1 MSLAQ
6 HVSAVEGV
14 DQDFADDIASLRL
27 SRQPSL
33 QINYDPIPPG
43 LLLGLNQEPVAEK
56 LENLPAYEVSTGI
69 RIAQIFVGVVSCVLA
84 AGIVFGFD
92 ALKTILVEEGV
103 YREYCTDEELR
114 ENFRLCY
121 MQDQKLNLTFI
132 IASVTANISAL
143 LVGGILDRYGPRVC
157 GLASSVFLILGAI
170 LMAFAKEC
178 PFDPYPAGSFLL
190 SLGGT
195 FTFVPS
201 FHLANAFPRF
211 QGLILALVTGAFDA
225 SASVF
230 LIFRLIYQK
239 THHAFGPRQIFL
251 AYLVVPI
258 FILITQ
264 LTIMPTKSYET
275 RGELANNLDKAND
288 PNQDLHDSDDELD
301 TATEIMRVRSERAMR
316 RRQSITSINEL
327 LGTQAQQDKYEQKED
342 QIRVNSG
349 VWGVLHGVPASKQVR
364 TPWFILIT
372 LFTVLQMA
380 RFNFF
385 IATIYSQY
393 VYMLNS
399 KEAAI
404 KVIEFFDLALPIG
417 GLVTVPFIG
426 ALLDYT
432 STVAVL
438 NLLVLLS
445 TIIGVLGAVP
455 TYWAAYANVTL
466 FCLFRPLYYSAMSDY
481 AAKVFGYATFGT
493 VYGAIICLS
502 GLFTFTQSGL
512 QALLHNEFD
521 DDPEP
526 INLGLATAGL
536 VLGVALVMYVDI
548 KGRAMQRERAIA
560 AMNDERRPL
569 LQQRSLRSG
578 SRPMSVDAGTFS
590 SMPGSL
596 RVSKIARNGGAGA
609 GDDGGGGG
617 MGFGTSPGRGLGQ
630 MQQEED
636 LERQHQHSLLTRTSR
651 QGLNRAL
658 STVEEAREL
667 ETSEVQERQRQLYSA
682 DGDA

>member
-6 HVSAVEGV
+6 HVSVVEGF
-14 DQDFADDIASLRL
+14 DEPIEADYASLRL

-33 QINYDPIPPG
+33 QLSFDPIPPTHG
-43 LLLGLNQEPVAEK
+43 PGHVVEK
-56 LENLPAYEVSTGI
+56 LENIAPYEVSAGK
-69 RIAQIFVGVVSCVLA
+69 RIAQILVGVISCVLA
-84 AGIVFGFD
+84 SGIVFGFD

-103 YREYCTDEELR
+103 YQKYCTDDELR
-114 ENFRLCY
+114 HGVRLCY
-121 MQDQKLNLTFI
+121 LQDQKLNLTFI
-132 IASVTANISAL
+132 IASVTTNISAL
-143 LVGGILDRYGPRVC
+143 LVGRVLDSYGPRIC
-157 GLASSVFLILGAI
+157 GLISSVFLLLGS
-170 LMAFAKEC
+170 LCMAFAQDV
-178 PFDPYPAGSFLL
+178 PFDLLPAGSFLL

-201 FHLANAFPRF
+201 FHLANAFPQH

-230 LIFRLIYQK
+230 LIFRMLYQS
-239 THHAFGPRQIFL
+239 TNGAISPRHIFL
-251 AYLVVPI
+251 VFLVVPVFI
-258 FILITQ
+258 FVTQ
-264 LTIMPTKSYET
+264 LTIMPTKSYES
-275 RGELANNLDKAND
+275 RGELANTLDKAND
-288 PNQDLHDSDDELD
+288 AMRDVHDSDDELD
-301 TATEIMRVRSERAMR
+301 TAMDVMRVRSERALQR
-316 RRQSITSINEL
+316 RRSIASIHDL
-327 LGTQAQQDKYEQKED
+327 LGTPAQQEHRELKED

-349 VWGVLHGVPASKQVR
+349 VWGVLHGVPASKQLR

-372 LFTVLQMA
+372 LFTVLQMT

-399 KEAAI
+399 TEAAI

-426 ALLDYT
+426 ALLDHT

-493 VYGAIICLS
+493 VYGAIICSS
-502 GLFTFTQSGL
+502 GVFTFTQSGL
-512 QALLHNEFD
+512 QALLHDGFD

-548 KGRAMQRERAIA
+548 QGRAMQRDRVIA
-560 AMNDERRPL
+560 AMDERRPL
-569 LQQRSLRSG
+569 LQQQQRSLRGNGRPIPTSMNGSG
-578 SRPMSVDAGTFS
+578 SMNGEPSLSSSWRASGSGVPAGLMGVGLGGAPS
-590 SMPGSL
+590 
-596 RVSKIARNGGAGA
+596 GAGA
-609 GDDGGGGG
+609 ADD
-617 MGFGTSPGRGLGQ
+617 P
-630 MQQEED
+630 
-636 LERQHQHSLLTRTSR
+636 ERHRLLDRPSR
-651 QGLNRAL
+651 QGLFDRSL
-658 STVEEAREL
+658 STVQEIREP
-667 ETSEVQERQRQLYSA
+667 ETPTVEQ
-682 DGDA
+682 DNFPF

>member
-1 MSLAQ
+1 
-6 HVSAVEGV
+6 
-14 DQDFADDIASLRL
+14 
-27 SRQPSL
+27 
-33 QINYDPIPPG
+33 
-43 LLLGLNQEPVAEK
+43 
-56 LENLPAYEVSTGI
+56 
-69 RIAQIFVGVVSCVLA
+69 
-84 AGIVFGFD
+84 
-92 ALKTILVEEGV
+92 
-103 YREYCTDEELR
+103 
-114 ENFRLCY
+114 
-121 MQDQKLNLTFI
+121 
-132 IASVTANISAL
+132 
-143 LVGGILDRYGPRVC
+143 
-157 GLASSVFLILGAI
+157 
-170 LMAFAKEC
+170 MAFAKEC

-239 THHAFGPRQIFL
+239 THRAFGPRQIFL
-251 AYLVVPI
+251 VYLVVPI

-275 RGELANNLDKAND
+275 RGELAEDLGKAND
-288 PNQDLHDSDDELD
+288 ATQDVHDSDDELD
-301 TATEIMRVRSERAMR
+301 TAMEIMRVRSERAMR

-349 VWGVLHGVPASKQVR
+349 VWGVLHGVPASKQLR

-372 LFTVLQMA
+372 LFTILQMA

-393 VYMLNS
+393 VYMLDS

-426 ALLDYT
+426 ALLDHT

-445 TIIGVLGAVP
+445 TVIGVLGAVP

-466 FCLFRPLYYSAMSDY
+466 FCLFRPLYYSAMS
-481 AAKVFGYATFGT
+481 
-493 VYGAIICLS
+493 
-502 GLFTFTQSGL
+502 
-512 QALLHNEFD
+512 
-521 DDPEP
+521 
-526 INLGLATAGL
+526 
-536 VLGVALVMYVDI
+536 
-548 KGRAMQRERAIA
+548 
-560 AMNDERRPL
+560 
-569 LQQRSLRSG
+569 
-578 SRPMSVDAGTFS
+578 
-590 SMPGSL
+590 
-596 RVSKIARNGGAGA
+596 
-609 GDDGGGGG
+609 
-617 MGFGTSPGRGLGQ
+617 
-630 MQQEED
+630 
-636 LERQHQHSLLTRTSR
+636 
-651 QGLNRAL
+651 
-658 STVEEAREL
+658 
-667 ETSEVQERQRQLYSA
+667 
-682 DGDA
+682 